1 MSEIHVD
8 MTEVIS
14 IVKRDLIKKECHLS
28 KIPQILTMWS
38 VVDGSG
44 NPHLACIELFES
56 PEQCTRGVFFV
67 INVVTGHCTY
77 YGTFDAM
84 TSALMT
90 IAQCD
95 YDTLRK
101 STAID
106 NIDVLIH
113 IFERW

>member
-1 MSEIHVD
+1 MSEMHVD

-14 IVKRDLIKKECHLS
+14 IVKRDLMKQQCHLS
-28 KIPQILTMWS
+28 KVPQILTLWS
-38 VVDGSG
+38 VVDGFG

-56 PEQCTRGVFFV
+56 PEQYTRGVFFV
-67 INVVTGHCTY
+67 INIVTGHRTY
-77 YGTFDAM
+77 YGRLDDM

-106 NIDVLIH
+106 NVDVLIH